1 MLAGNHR
8 TYISYIYV
16 LAATCSD
23 TLKMTQPDMR
33 FLILLLFPTLCFS
46 QTKLDT
52 ISILTNKVK
61 LLAPKELKS
70 MSDEMWTAKYQR
82 RTRPILV
89 LSDEDGKVNLLADMT
104 QLTASEDQ
112 IPAFK
117 DVQVQQLKKSR
128 PDLTVIDEGVKIIN
142 GKKIG
147 YFKFLTQAVDQKVF
161 NYYFFTEIDGKI
173 LLFSFNCIE
182 KLQKKWE
189 PTADKIISSLVTK

>member
-1 MLAGNHR
+1 
-8 TYISYIYV
+8 
-16 LAATCSD
+16 
-23 TLKMTQPDMR
+23 MR
-33 FLILLLFPTLCFS
+33 FLILLLFPTLSFS

-52 ISILTNKVK
+52 LSLLTDKVK

-70 MSDEMWTAKYQR
+70 MSNEMWTAKYQR

-89 LSDEDGKVNLLADMT
+89 LSDEDGEVNLLADMT
-104 QLTASEDQ
+104 QLPASESQ

-117 DVQVQQLKKSR
+117 DAQLTQLKKSR
-128 PDLTVIDEGVKIIN
+128 PDMTVLDEGVKTMN

-161 NYYFFTEIDGKI
+161 NYYFFTVVDGKV

-189 PTADKIISSLVTK
+189 PTADKIVSSLVTK